1 MGRTKRSDR
10 FPQGSVDI
18 GEKGLAPIGVD
29 GEEIGATRHMGATV
43 IRHGG
48 IIPPMN
54 GAGTRPTLAAV
65 NHDPNNLIRT
75 QDLEPW
81 FEENPKLHIFSPES
95 FRSTNARVGKKPLLL
110 PTPRL
115 ESVDIDDQEGWNLAE
130 LIALSFAKLAVR

>member
-1 MGRTKRSDR
+1 M
-10 FPQGSVDI
+10 
-18 GEKGLAPIGVD
+18 
-29 GEEIGATRHMGATV
+29 
-43 IRHGG
+43 
-48 IIPPMN
+48 
-54 GAGTRPTLAAV
+54 

-81 FEENPKLHIFSPES
+81 FEENPKLYIFSPES
-95 FRSTNARVGKKPLLL
+95 FRSTNAHVGKKPLLL